1 MVQAFSRPS
10 SRGPVISIH
19 FYPLC
24 GCFHKK
30 LIKESHGP
38 HSGIGFKL
46 KPRATDIPCLLFAD
60 DNLLLCKAAASSC
73 NNLKSVIDDF
83 CDASDQ
89 LVNFHKSNIV
99 FSKKSKHPLQGFP
112 SKPLQHGH
120 PLLPRK
126 IPRHLFQLLPSN
138 QDGFRQKKMN
148 NALT

>member
-10 SRGPVISIH
+10 SRGPVISIP

-99 FSKKSKHPLQGFP
+99 FSKKVNIHCKASLASHFNMVTHYYLGRYLGIFFSYYHPTKTDFD
-112 SKPLQHGH
+112 
-120 PLLPRK
+120 RK
-126 IPRHLFQLLPSN
+126 
-138 QDGFRQKKMN
+138 K
-148 NALT
+148 